1 MEQHENT
8 REGALLDDISR
19 YAVDDEG
26 DQLLFKLDTSGEEIC
41 TIGWTD
47 GKLRLKIRPDREVCN
62 EKNVV
67 VVVFQII
74 YMISLFLARI
84 KCINRSIKN
93 PFFQDV
99 IVIILV
105 WS

>member
-8 REGALLDDISR
+8 KEGALLDDISR

-67 VVVFQII
+67 VVFQII

-84 KCINRSIKN
+84 KCFLKIFKVRTTG
-93 PFFQDV
+93 V
-99 IVIILV
+99 
-105 WS
+105 